1 MEDKCVEGIILS
13 IIDYKIIKGAQTA
26 QHQGDIKY
34 GVSRIHSAYA
44 CPLFQ

>member
-13 IIDYKIIKGAQTA
+13 IRDYKIIKGAQTA

-34 GVSRIHSAYA
+34 GEVTVTGLEPRTT
-44 CPLFQ
+44 